1 MNIPSLI
8 AVYFVVWW
16 VTLFAILPIG
26 VVTQQEADDV
36 VEGTEP
42 GAPQRPRLVLKML
55 ITTIVAAIVCALLF
69 WGLTNPVI
77 QEYWR

>member
-16 VTLFAILPIG
+16 LTLFAILPIG
-26 VVTQQEADDV
+26 VVTQQDANDV
-36 VEGTEP
+36 IEGTEP
-42 GAPQRPRLVLKML
+42 GAPQRPKLLFKML
-55 ITTIVAAIVCALLF
+55 ITTIVAAIVCGLLF
-69 WGLTNPVI
+69 WGLSNPVI